1 MPASKTDQYSD
12 QNKRIALLARALA
25 HPARIR
31 IVEILRIYGSCRNTD
46 FVSELTISKN
56 SVHNHLSKLGEAGI
70 ICFQFDQNS
79 FKIDLNERRL
89 GELEAFILG
98 NSF

>member
-31 IVEILRIYGSCRNTD
+31 IIEILRTYGSCRNTD
-46 FVSELTISKN
+46 FVGELTISKN
-56 SVHNHLSKLGEAGI
+56 SVHSHLEKLKDAELI
-70 ICFQFDQNS
+70 YCQFNQNS
-79 FKIDLNERRL
+79 FKIDLNEQL
-89 GELEAFILG
+89 FDELEAFILG